1 MNLTAILQQARK
13 YPVRSLI
20 FSVLL
25 IVAAVALRIFTPIT
39 LSYVTFYPAV
49 ILATVAGGW
58 RFGVAAMLI
67 SAISGVFIATLVGE
81 GPANDAY
88 SFWNVGAFASVCL
101 LIIWITDLLIDL
113 LMSTRDKADKLDVL
127 YQKLAT
133 AEKRQHTLMR
143 ELSHRMKNQYAVIL
157 AMARA
162 VGMDSTSVTE
172 FQKAFSDRLHSMSR
186 AHDLLTRRDWK
197 AVPLRDLVNSELEA
211 FRQGNRLEAGGDDV
225 WLKEQAVVNIGMAL
239 HELATNSSK
248 HGAWS
253 DARGLVT
260 VSWTLA
266 EGNLLFRWQE
276 TCGPPAKSSDRRG
289 FGSKILEKI
298 VPSALQGD
306 GALEFAPEGL
316 CWTLNV
322 PAACLDI
329 GEDRH

>member
-1 MNLTAILQQARK
+1 MNLTAILQQARM
-13 YPVRSLI
+13 YPVRSLV

-49 ILATVAGGW
+49 ILATAAGGW
-58 RFGVAAMLI
+58 RVGVAAMLI
-67 SAISGVFIATLVGE
+67 SAICGVFLTMPLGE
-81 GPANDAY
+81 GPAANAD
-88 SFWNVGAFASVCL
+88 SFWNVGAFAIVCL
-101 LIIWITDLLIDL
+101 LIIYLTDRRIDL
-113 LMSTRDKADKLDVL
+113 LMSTQDKADKLEVL

-133 AEKRQHTLMR
+133 AEKRQHILMR

-162 VGMDSTSVTE
+162 LGADATSVAE
-172 FQKAFSDRLHSMSR
+172 FQAAFSDRLQSMSR
-186 AHDLLTRRDWK
+186 AHDLLTRKDWK
-197 AVPLRDLVNSELEA
+197 AVPLRDLVNSELGA
-211 FRQGNRLEAGGDDV
+211 FRQGNRFEAGGDDV

-253 DARGLVT
+253 DAKGLVS
-260 VSWTLA
+260 VSWALV
-266 EGNLLFRWQE
+266 EGNLLFSWRE
-276 TCGPPAKSSDRRG
+276 TGGPPPRSSDRQG

-298 VPSALQGD
+298 VPSALQGN

-322 PAACLDI
+322 PSACLDV

>member
-1 MNLTAILQQARK
+1 MNLTAILQQARRN
-13 YPVRSLI
+13 PVRSLV
-20 FSVLL
+20 FSALL

-58 RFGVAAMLI
+58 RVGVAAMVI
-67 SAISGVFIATLVGE
+67 SALCGVFIVTPLGE
-81 GPANDAY
+81 DPVANAV

-101 LIIWITDLLIDL
+101 LIIWLTDLLIDL
-113 LMSTRDKADKLDVL
+113 LMSTQDKADKLEVL

-162 VGMDSTSVTE
+162 VGIDAASVAE
-172 FQKAFSDRLHSMSR
+172 YQAAFSDRLQSMSR
-186 AHDLLTRRDWK
+186 AHDLLTQKDWK
-197 AVPLRDLVNSELEA
+197 AVPLRDLINSELGA
-211 FRQGNRLEAGGDDV
+211 FRQGDRLEAGGNDV
-225 WLKEQAVVNIGMAL
+225 WLKEHAVVNIGMAL

-253 DARGLVT
+253 DAKGLVT
-260 VSWTLA
+260 VSWTVA
-266 EGNLLFRWQE
+266 EGNLLFRWRE
-276 TCGPPAKSSDRRG
+276 TGGPPLRSSDRQG
-289 FGSKILEKI
+289 FGSRILEKI
-298 VPSALQGD
+298 VPSALQGN
-306 GALEFAPEGL
+306 GVLEFAPEGL

-322 PAACLDI
+322 PSACLDS